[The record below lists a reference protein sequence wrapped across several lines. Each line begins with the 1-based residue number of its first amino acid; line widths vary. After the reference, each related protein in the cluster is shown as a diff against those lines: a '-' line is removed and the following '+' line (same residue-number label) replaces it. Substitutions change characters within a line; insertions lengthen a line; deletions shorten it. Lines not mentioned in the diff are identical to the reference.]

1 MFTCVYWSCIH
12 FWMCVDLRDQSRNQI
27 IIALCMKYL
36 VPIMS
41 KLDWLRTS
49 AHPLNQRHPLFS
61 WLVCAAYC
69 CLFTGKPPHECQ
81 KEKRLKTPPPPR
93 KKQASLHF
101 NSMQHLDAFGLRT
114 LRPGYGAITAFFFL
128 AYRPPQTRRCNEPIC
143 ATASYL
149 EPGDSREM
157 SSNVSFPK
165 NMELPQKWRNG
176 HDNFQLPRYEA
187 GNAKFGRNLF
197 I

>member
-1 MFTCVYWSCIH
+1 
-12 FWMCVDLRDQSRNQI
+12 MCVDLRDQARNQI

-41 KLDWLRTS
+41 KAGLTPNFSPSPEPTS
-49 AHPLNQRHPLFS
+49 SNI
-61 WLVCAAYC
+61 
-69 CLFTGKPPHECQ
+69 GKPPRKCQ
-81 KEKRLKTPPPPR
+81 KDNRLKTPPPPR

-114 LRPGYGAITAFFFL
+114 LRPGYGAITAFFFW